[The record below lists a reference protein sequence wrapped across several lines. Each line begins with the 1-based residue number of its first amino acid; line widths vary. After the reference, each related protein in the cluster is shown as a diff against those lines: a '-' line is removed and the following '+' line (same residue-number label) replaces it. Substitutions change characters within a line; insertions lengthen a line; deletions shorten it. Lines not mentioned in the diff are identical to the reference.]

1 MIGADRFFGRRRK
14 LSKWLRWG
22 DMAEVLQG
30 SWGSTESTGQ
40 VFETKL
46 QIWAMFGDV
55 SRFFES

>member
-1 MIGADRFFGRRRK
+1 VLIVFLAAVGSF
-14 LSKWLRWG
+14 KWLRWG

-30 SWGSTESTGQ
+30 KSWGSTGQ

-55 SRFFES
+55 SRFF